1 MFIELECPHCGRKF
15 TTDMHGKTA
24 LEDIEKYDTFLHGRP
39 YALTCFCGHH
49 LHKIGIL
56 NEDAILKKRTHY
68 QPKDDINRVVEL

>member
-49 LHKIGIL
+49 LHKLGSKT
-56 NEDAILKKRTHY
+56 DDPILKKKTSSTN
-68 QPKDDINRVVEL
+68 KVAEI